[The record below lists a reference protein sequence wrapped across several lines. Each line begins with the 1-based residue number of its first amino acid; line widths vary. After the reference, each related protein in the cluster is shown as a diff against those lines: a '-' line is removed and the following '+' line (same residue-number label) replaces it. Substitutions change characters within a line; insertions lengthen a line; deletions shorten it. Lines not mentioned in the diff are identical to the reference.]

1 MSAISEI
8 GNDKQSIETSL
19 NGIHNRLKCYTNDQ
33 ITIVDDMMSTVESFY
48 KTEKHTHEKMNASL
62 QKSLEH
68 AQGMSYLGPSIIGS
82 SWTTALKELMEH
94 YAQREA
100 SHPVL
105 KQVILENLK
114 RIRNEKV
121 DEHSKVLLYDDEIM
135 KEMVDIERRTI
146 KSKRTYDDACERLRQ
161 HINSA
166 KEKESSIKRIKEK
179 MLPKNELERLENAVV
194 DTRNMYILHVQQMN
208 YALKFYIEQFII
220 DLDKLLVCD
229 IFPQIE
235 QVLEDLVYI
244 EYKRLRDTLQR
255 AIHVAA
261 QDGDEQKRRLLPKT
275 FQNYPLVLV
284 ANQSDQIITEE
295 KHHGQ
300 FLSCYQS
307 AANDLRDVDQQIQLA
322 LESSLLN
329 AQQNKDSRIDAAKI
343 KLKRMEMRK
352 TMVSFIIDSL
362 ETLVPEIKTISA
374 SARTAGSK
382 LIGSLKP
389 FISSSKTENTANNIG
404 NPIGD
409 ANVSTTQIENE
420 PSSKNQVPSPM
431 YPCQAIVLYDFE
443 GTNDDE
449 MSVRKDDK
457 IFIESKP
464 EYEGWLVAKG
474 RERSGLVPEAYVQM
488 VSPMG
493 VPVDQKS
500 TTAVPGSKKNTS
512 SSAAA
517 ANDDAEYFSD
527 D

>member
-1 MSAISEI
+1 
-8 GNDKQSIETSL
+8 
-19 NGIHNRLKCYTNDQ
+19 
-33 ITIVDDMMSTVESFY
+33 
-48 KTEKHTHEKMNASL
+48 
-62 QKSLEH
+62 
-68 AQGMSYLGPSIIGS
+68 
-82 SWTTALKELMEH
+82 
-94 YAQREA
+94 
-100 SHPVL
+100 
-105 KQVILENLK
+105 
-114 RIRNEKV
+114 
-121 DEHSKVLLYDDEIM
+121 
-135 KEMVDIERRTI
+135 MVDIERRTI

-179 MLPKNELERLENAVV
+179 MLPKNELERLENAVI
-194 DTRNMYILHVQQMN
+194 DTRNMYVLHVQQMN

-244 EYKRLRDTLQR
+244 EYKRLRDTFQR
-255 AIHVAA
+255 AIHTAV

-275 FQNYPLVLV
+275 FQNYPLLLV

-300 FLSCYQS
+300 LLSCYQS
-307 AANDLRDVDQQIQLA
+307 ATNDLRDVDQQIQLA

-352 TMVSFIIDSL
+352 TMISFIIDSL
-362 ETLVPEIKTISA
+362 ETLVPDIKTMSA

-389 FISSSKTENTANNIG
+389 FISSSKTENTANNIV
-404 NPIGD
+404 NPIVD
-409 ANVSTTQIENE
+409 ANVSTTSIENE
-420 PSSKNQVPSPM
+420 PSSRNQVPSHM
-431 YPCQAIVLYDFE
+431 YPCQAVVLYDFE

-449 MSVRKDDK
+449 MSVRKDEK

-493 VPVDQKS
+493 VPLDQKS
-500 TTAVPGSKKNTS
+500 IKAVPGSKKNTS
-512 SSAAA
+512 SSSV